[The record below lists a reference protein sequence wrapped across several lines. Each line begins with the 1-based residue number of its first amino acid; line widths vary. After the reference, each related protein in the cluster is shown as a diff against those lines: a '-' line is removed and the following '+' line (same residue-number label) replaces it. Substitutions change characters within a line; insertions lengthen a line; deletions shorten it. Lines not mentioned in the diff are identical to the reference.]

1 MAKIVI
7 KSTGEKI
14 PFDAKKIIRSITRA
28 ANDAKLSPEEINKL
42 VNEVSTTAIQLAD
55 SKDKIKSS
63 EIRDI
68 ILSELDKKAQ
78 NVSAEWRKFMNSRK
92 K

>member
-42 VNEVSTTAIQLAD
+42 VNEVSATAIQLAD